1 MNNTSSETSEEVFD
15 PENHFESP
23 LFIPDTQGFE
33 LDKFCV
39 QRIYKND
46 IDKVLI
52 PRGMIEDR
60 VQKLAADIRNFYKE
74 KPVHLLCMLNVYNTF
89 FIFIP

>member
-1 MNNTSSETSEEVFD
+1 MNIASSEEAFD
-15 PENHFESP
+15 PASHYENP
-23 LFIPDTQGFE
+23 LFIPDGQGFE

-46 IDKVLI
+46 IEKVLI

-60 VQKLAADIRNFYKE
+60 IQKLAADIRNYYKE
-74 KPVHLLCMLNVYNTF
+74 KPVHLLCMLNVWNDIYN
-89 FIFIP
+89 I